1 MIRWIGRA
9 LRSLAIAV
17 AIVVGLG
24 VVVGARPFYA
34 YQELRCASGYTAQPV
49 SIMPVYQCRPAI
61 PDPTAIQWP
70 QVVTTEH
77 RVALYL
83 TNLRIRV
90 FDIDYVWG
98 THHWLAF
105 DVPPA

>member
-1 MIRWIGRA
+1 MLRWIRTA

-17 AIVVGLG
+17 GAVVLFGF
-24 VVVGARPFYA
+24 VVGARPFYS

-49 SIMPVYQCRPAI
+49 SVAPVYQCRPAN

-70 QVVTTEH
+70 QVVATDH

-83 TNLRIRV
+83 THLRIRV

-98 THHWLAF
+98 TYHWLAF

>member
-1 MIRWIGRA
+1 VLRWIRTA

-17 AIVVGLG
+17 GAVVLFGF
-24 VVVGARPFYA
+24 VVGARPFYS

-49 SIMPVYQCRPAI
+49 SIAPVYQCRPAI
-61 PDPTAIQWP
+61 PDPSVIQWP
-70 QVVTTEH
+70 QTVTTDQ

-83 TNLRIRV
+83 SNLRIRV

-98 THHWLAF
+98 RCYWLAF